1 MIEIVHHE
9 AVHSLPV
16 IFFHIKRFMST
27 ETASEE
33 VIPKLK
39 ALSSLLESSPLSP
52 SDPNN
57 FSVSPRFG
65 VDLDECEAALKETFQ
80 MSEVKRI
87 VTKHT
92 SALKSEWVG
101 DHVDYVALNK
111 AVKEK
116 GEYRSSVRI
125 TNQSQDPSAPSLVR
139 LTYLGDIQIFRTSS
153 GEEKHIK
160 VAKTPVQPVYL
171 RVPPGKSIDG
181 TVVWFDNDRRIQMSR
196 EIVVE
201 INAHDRDYEIVE
213 AC

>member
-16 IFFHIKRFMST
+16 IFFNIKRRMSA
-27 ETASEE
+27 ESASEE

-39 ALSSLLESSPLSP
+39 ALSFLLESSLSAELF
-52 SDPNN
+52 PNN
-57 FSVSPRFG
+57 FSVRPRFG

-80 MSEVKRI
+80 MSEVKRM
-87 VTKHT
+87 VSKH
-92 SALKSEWVG
+92 ANGLKSEWVG
-101 DHVDYVALNK
+101 DHVDYVALNE
-111 AVKEK
+111 AVQET

-125 TNQSQDPSAPSLVR
+125 TNRSQDPSAPSLVR

-181 TVVWFDNDRRIQMSR
+181 TIVWFDNDRRIKMSR

-201 INAHDRDYEIVE
+201 INADDRDYEIVE
-213 AC
+213 TC

>member
-16 IFFHIKRFMST
+16 IFFIKRCMSA
-27 ETASEE
+27 ESASEE
-33 VIPKLK
+33 VIPKLE
-39 ALSSLLESSPLSP
+39 ALSFLLESSLSP

-57 FSVSPRFG
+57 FSVRPRFG

-80 MSEVKRI
+80 MSEVKRM
-87 VTKHT
+87 VSKHT
-92 SALKSEWVG
+92 SGLKSEWVG
-101 DHVDYVALNK
+101 DHVDYVALNE
-111 AVKEK
+111 AVQET

-125 TNQSQDPSAPSLVR
+125 TNRSQDPSAPSLVR

-160 VAKTPVQPVYL
+160 VAKTPVHPVYL

-181 TVVWFDNDRRIQMSR
+181 TIVWFDTDRRIKMSR

-201 INAHDRDYEIVE
+201 INADDRNYEIVE
-213 AC
+213 TC